1 MQHIFKIEK
10 FIGLI
15 PKNGIFFW
23 IAYFYTFITDKYK
36 PG

>member
-1 MQHIFKIEK
+1 MQHIFKIQK

-23 IAYFYTFITDKYK
+23 IAYFYTLL
-36 PG
+36 